1 MARLAC
7 WCFTHRWRVLAL
19 WLVALAVVAGISATA
34 GTSFDTNLS
43 LPNTD
48 SQAAANLLIAN
59 FPAASGEGDQIVIQ
73 ATRGSAVR
81 SAAVRSAVTAAL
93 AKAAAVPGVE
103 SVASPYGPHGAT
115 QISRSGTVAFARVTW
130 DRPSDDVTSDDARN
144 LISAAQSADGPE
156 VHVSLEGTAITNSE
170 RVGLGRSVGVGIAA
184 ALIVLLIV
192 FGGALLASLL
202 PLVTALLALGI
213 GTSLVGLLS
222 HAFTISNAS
231 TQLAILIGLGV
242 GVDYGL
248 FIIGRY
254 RSAVKAGMPLEDAV
268 ALSVRTSGRT
278 VLLAGSTVCTAL
290 LGQFALGVSFLYGV
304 SVAAAL
310 AVAMTMATSLTFL
323 PAMLGFLGPKVLS
336 RRERRSLAA
345 HGPVSAEPAGFWLRW
360 ADFVEARRWVVALGS
375 VAAVVA
381 LALPIFG
388 LSLGTSDA
396 STDPAGWTTHEAYAA
411 LAQGFGPGFNGPLEL
426 AARTGSPAG
435 AAAFGRLVAA
445 AAAAPGVASVTPPV
459 ISPNGQVELATIY
472 PATAPQD
479 GQTIDL
485 VNHLRNDLIPRAAHG
500 TSLVV
505 HVGGVTAANIDFAH
519 VLTSKLPL
527 FIVVIVILAFLLL
540 LVVFRSLLIPL
551 TASVMNLLSVGAGLG
566 ALNAVF
572 HWGWGTSVLGLSGTG
587 PVDSFVPV
595 VMFSVLFGLSMD
607 YLVFLVSRIQEEW
620 HRLHHAPDAGLNGA
634 DGLAGLG
641 GRGTRRNHQ
650 AVTAGLANSGRI
662 IAGAASIMILVFG
675 SFLLGG
681 HRILQEF
688 GFALGF
694 SVLVDALIIRGLLVP
709 ALMHLLGPA
718 NWALPAWL
726 DRIVPRLAVEA
737 PEYSPGPEPDAA
749 RRNLLRF
756 GAALP
761 AAALLA
767 RSTPEAK
774 AAPRAPQPPA
784 PSHPQTPRL
793 AATRPVYFC

>member
-1 MARLAC
+1 M
-7 WCFTHRWRVLAL
+7 
-19 WLVALAVVAGISATA
+19 
-34 GTSFDTNLS
+34 
-43 LPNTD
+43 
-48 SQAAANLLIAN
+48 
-59 FPAASGEGDQIVIQ
+59 VIQ
-73 ATRGSAVR
+73 ATHGATVR
-81 SAAVRSAVTAAL
+81 SSAVRSAVTAAL
-93 AKAAAVPGVE
+93 AKAAAVPGVH
-103 SVASPYGPHGAT
+103 SVAGPFGPRGAT

-130 DRPSDDVTSDDARN
+130 DKTSDQVTSADARN
-144 LISAAQSADGPE
+144 LISAAQSADGPD
-156 VHVSLEGTAITNSE
+156 VHVSLGGPAITNSE
-170 RVGLGRSVGVGIAA
+170 RVGLGRSVGVGIIA

-202 PLVTALLALGI
+202 PLATALLALGI

-222 HAFTISNAS
+222 HAFTISSAS
-231 TQLAILIGLGV
+231 TQLSILIGLGV

-254 RSAVKAGMPLEDAV
+254 RSAVKAGMPLENAV

-278 VLLAGSTVCTAL
+278 VLLAGSTICIAL

-310 AVAMTMATSLTFL
+310 AVAMTMAASLTFL
-323 PAMLGFLGPKVLS
+323 PAMLGFLGPRVLS
-336 RRERRSLAA
+336 RRERRALAA
-345 HGPVSAEPAGFWLRW
+345 RGPASAQPAGFWLRW
-360 ADFVEARRWVVALGS
+360 ARFVEARRWVVALGAL
-375 VAAVVA
+375 AAVVA
-381 LALPIFG
+381 LAVPIFR

-396 STDPAGWTTHEAYAA
+396 STDPAGWTTHQAYAA

-426 AARTGSPAG
+426 AARTGGSPAD

-459 ISPNGQVELATIY
+459 TSPNGHVELATVY
-472 PATAPQD
+472 PATAPQA
-479 GQTIDL
+479 GQTINL
-485 VNHLRNDLIPRAAHG
+485 VNHLRNDLIPQAAHG

-527 FIVVIVILAFLLL
+527 FITVVVILAFLLL

-551 TASVMNLLSVGAGLG
+551 VASVMNLLSVGAGLG

-572 HWGWGTSVLGLSGTG
+572 HWGWGTSILGLSGAG

-620 HRLHHAPDAGLNGA
+620 HQLHHAPAAGLDGA
-634 DGLAGLG
+634 NGLAGLG
-641 GRGTRRNHQ
+641 DRGARRNHQ

-662 IAGAASIMILVFG
+662 IAGAASIMVLVFG

-726 DRIVPRLAVEA
+726 DRVLPRLAVEA
-737 PEYSPGPEPDAA
+737 PDEAHATPQEADVT
-749 RRNLLRF
+749 RRNMLRF
-756 GAALP
+756 GAAALP

-767 RSTPEAK
+767 RVRPVPK
-774 AAPRAPQPPA
+774 AAPRQAAPQRPQPPLPGA
-784 PSHPQTPRL
+784 E
-793 AATRPVYFC
+793 RPVYFC